1 LAIKRDPFYVNLS
14 REGTMTDRVYID
26 AVEILP
32 RKNLVGYC
40 SILNSRDVSQYYD
53 LLWFKFL
60 ERLSWTLIPQERDL
74 YGICANLN
82 LRGFFEYWTTVEILP
97 GDVVP
102 DDLITMP
109 MDAGT
114 YGSRVERPEKPLPI
128 FYSRLMEFLE
138 TPSEYVLNWTQPF
151 YELYKPNWAKRN
163 AVKICVPLYASIMDN
178 QCRMSG

>member
-1 LAIKRDPFYVNLS
+1 MSD
-14 REGTMTDRVYID
+14 TVYID
-26 AVEILP
+26 AVENLP
-32 RKNLVGYC
+32 RKTLVGYC

-82 LRGFFEYWTTVEILP
+82 LRGFFEYWTTVEVLP
-97 GDVVP
+97 GDLVP
-102 DDLITMP
+102 DDLIAMP

-128 FYSRLMEFLE
+128 FYSRLTEYWE
-138 TPSEYVLNWTQPF
+138 TPNDYVLNWNQPF

-163 AVKICVPLYASIMDN
+163 AVKICVPLYASIMEH
-178 QCRMSG
+178 QRRMSG